1 MCALFFV
8 KPRQFFAKCFV
19 NVQNR
24 ASLYNEQD
32 ILWSNFCATNLVIMQ
47 LWGLIKQIWNFVFRR
62 VGVQMGS
69 SGVSNVQALQHG
81 VSNFVYHLVL
91 HARLELHTSWS
102 LIEHLTLSC

>member
-1 MCALFFV
+1 MCALFFCEAYA
-8 KPRQFFAKCFV
+8 FFAKFFV

-69 SGVSNVQALQHG
+69 KWDFQMSKPCTIRFPIL
-81 VSNFVYHLVL
+81 YI
-91 HARLELHTSWS
+91 TWS
-102 LIEHLTLSC
+102 YMLG